1 MKNTT
6 SVKPSVCDFINIRDY
21 LSEYYSFRKATAKSF
36 SYETWAQE
44 LGVKSRSFLRMVI
57 MGQRPITKNFAETLS
72 YGLHLNEKELKYFF
86 LLFEYSRAKSNEQK
100 KFYWKQ
106 MLSILKMEENRTE
119 ISAADF
125 ISSHWLPKIQTI
137 LAFSDVD
144 KTTKNIA
151 TLLGLDE
158 TTALQCLEKLEALAV
173 AKKDSEDVKN
183 CSWDTQ
189 VKNFKVP
196 EAFHNAALKNYYIQS
211 FDDAK
216 AAIALPAEVRK
227 FRSLLLPLNPDE
239 YLELLAKLEE
249 AFQEI
254 LTQYKADKLYGR
266 HLYQMGMSLVPI
278 TKA

>member
-1 MKNTT
+1 MKNVTA
-6 SVKPSVCDFINIRDY
+6 KPSICDFLDIRDY
-21 LSEYYSFRKATAKSF
+21 LTEYYNYRKSTSAGF
-36 SYETWAQE
+36 SYESWAQE
-44 LGVKSRSFLRMVI
+44 LGIKSRSFLRMVI
-57 MGQRPITKNFAETLS
+57 MGQRPVTKAFAETLS
-72 YGLHLNEKELKYFF
+72 YGLQMNTQELKYFF
-86 LLFEYSRAKSNEQK
+86 LLLEYSRAKTKEQK
-100 KFYWKQ
+100 NFYWKQ
-106 MLSILKMEENRTE
+106 MLAILKTEENRTE
-119 ISAADF
+119 ISATDF

-137 LAFSDVD
+137 LAFSDID

-158 TTALQCLEKLEALAV
+158 ATALQCLEKLEALAV
-173 AKKDSEDVKN
+173 AKKDCEDAKS

-189 VKNFKVP
+189 VKTFKVP
-196 EAFHNAALKNYYIQS
+196 EAFQNAALKNYYIQS

-239 YLELLAKLEE
+239 YSELLAKLEE

-254 LTQYKADKLYGR
+254 LAQYKADKLHGR

-278 TKA
+278 TKT